1 VSFETWMRRCLALAR
16 QAEGRTAPNPMVG
29 CVIVNDA
36 GEILAEGFHRAPGQ
50 DHAEVDALRKLP
62 DRRAPGAT
70 MIVNLE
76 PCDHHGRTP
85 PCTEAVLRSG
95 VRRVI
100 VGMVDPNP
108 IVAGMG
114 LRRLSAAGVEVVLG
128 VEESAC
134 RALNAPYLLAL
145 SERRPWVTV
154 KAAVSLDG
162 RVADAFG
169 RSQWITGE
177 AARLEGHRLRNL
189 HDAVMVGSGTLLADD
204 PSLNTR
210 LDGGR
215 DAVPVLVDTQL
226 RVTPSARVMSAGRR
240 PVVLCADDAPARE
253 LPADVVRVPRAEGG
267 VDLRAGLTALAARG
281 VHSVLVEGGAGLNR
295 GLLNAGLVDRL
306 CLIVAPMVLAGGLGF
321 VGGAPLPLDGALRF
335 RHVSARPVGDELL
348 IVLERA

>member
-1 VSFETWMRRCLALAR
+1 MLRCVALAR

-36 GEILAEGFHRAPGQ
+36 GETLAEGFHRAPGQ
-50 DHAEVDALRKLP
+50 DHAEVDALSKLP
-62 DRRAPGAT
+62 ERRAPGAT

-108 IVAGMG
+108 IVAGTG
-114 LRRLSAAGVEVVLG
+114 LDRLRAAGVEVILG
-128 VEESAC
+128 VEEAAC

-145 SERRPWVTV
+145 AERRPWVTV

-226 RVTPSARVMSAGRR
+226 RVTPEARVMSAGRR
-240 PVVLCADDAPARE
+240 PVVLCAEDAPERV

-267 VDLRAGLTALAARG
+267 VDLRAGLTALTARG

-295 GLLNAGLVDRL
+295 GLFAAGLVDRL
-306 CLIVAPMVLAGGLGF
+306 CLFVAPKVLAGGLGF
-321 VGGAPLPLDGALRF
+321 VGGAPLPL
-335 RHVSARPVGDELL
+335 
-348 IVLERA
+348 

>member
-1 VSFETWMRRCLALAR
+1 VSLERWMGRCLTLAR

-29 CVIVNDA
+29 CVIVSDA
-36 GEILAEGFHRAPGQ
+36 GETLAEGYHVAPGR
-50 DHAEVDALRKLP
+50 DHAEVDALNKLP
-62 DRRAPGAT
+62 ERRAPGAT

-76 PCDHHGRTP
+76 PCNHHGRTP
-85 PCTEAVLRSG
+85 PCTDAVLRSG

-108 IVAGMG
+108 IVAGTG
-114 LRRLSAAGVEVVLG
+114 LARLRAAGVEVILG
-128 VEESAC
+128 VEEAAC

-189 HDAVMVGSGTLLADD
+189 HDAVMVGSGTLLTDD

-215 DAVPVLVDTQL
+215 DALPVLVDTQL
-226 RVTPSARVMSAGRR
+226 RVTPEARVMGAGRR
-240 PVVLCADDAPARE
+240 PVVICAPDAPERD
-253 LPADVVRVPRAEGG
+253 LPADVVRVPRGEGG
-267 VDLRAGLTALAARG
+267 VDLRAGLTALTARG

-295 GLLNAGLVDRL
+295 GLFSAGLVDRL
-306 CLIVAPMVLAGGLGF
+306 CLFVAPKVLAGGLGF
-321 VGGAPLPLDGALRF
+321 VGGAPLPLEGAFGL

-348 IVLERA
+348 VVLERA

>member
-1 VSFETWMRRCLALAR
+1 MRRCLELAR

-29 CVIVNDA
+29 CVIVSDD
-36 GEILAEGFHRAPGQ
+36 GEILAEGYHQAPGR
-50 DHAEVDALRKLP
+50 DHAEVDALRKLA

-114 LRRLSAAGVEVVLG
+114 LTRLRAAGVEVVLG
-128 VEESAC
+128 VEEAAC

-169 RSQWITGE
+169 RSQWITDE
-177 AARLEGHRLRNL
+177 AARREGHRLRDR

-210 LDGGR
+210 IEGGR

-226 RVTPSARVMSAGRR
+226 RVTPQARVMSAGRR
-240 PVVLCADDAPARE
+240 PVVICAQDAPARD

-267 VDLRAGLTALAARG
+267 VDLRAGLMALAARG

-295 GLLNAGLVDRL
+295 GLFSAGLVDRL
-306 CLIVAPMVLAGGLGF
+306 CLFIAPKVLAGGLGF
-321 VGGAPLPLDGALRF
+321 VGGAPLPLEAAYGL
-335 RHVSARPVGDELL
+335 RHVSATPVGDALL
-348 IVLERA
+348 VVLERP

>member
-1 VSFETWMRRCLALAR
+1 MGRCLELAR

-36 GEILAEGFHRAPGQ
+36 GETLAEGHHVAPGR
-50 DHAEVDALRKLP
+50 DHAEVDALNKLP
-62 DRRAPGAT
+62 ERRAPGAT

-76 PCDHHGRTP
+76 PCNHHGRTP
-85 PCTEAVLRSG
+85 PCTDAVLRSG

-108 IVAGMG
+108 IVAGTG
-114 LRRLSAAGVEVVLG
+114 LDRLRAAGVEVILG
-128 VEESAC
+128 VEEAAC

-177 AARLEGHRLRNL
+177 AARLEGHRLRDL
-189 HDAVMVGSGTLLADD
+189 HDAVMVGSGTLRADD

-210 LDGGR
+210 IDGGR
-215 DAVPVLVDTQL
+215 DALPVLVDTQL
-226 RVTPSARVMSAGRR
+226 SVTPEARVMRAGRR
-240 PVVLCADDAPARE
+240 PVVLCADDAPERG
-253 LPADVVRVPRAEGG
+253 LPADIVRLPRAEGG
-267 VDLRAGLTALAARG
+267 VDLHAGLTALTARG

-295 GLLNAGLVDRL
+295 SLFSAGLVDRL
-306 CLIVAPMVLAGGLGF
+306 CLFVAPKVLVGGLGF
-321 VGGAPLPLDGALRF
+321 VGGAPLPLAGAFGL

-348 IVLERA
+348 VILERG

>member
-1 VSFETWMRRCLALAR
+1 MSPERWMGRCLTLAR

-36 GEILAEGFHRAPGQ
+36 GETLAEGHHVAPGR
-50 DHAEVDALRKLP
+50 DHAEVDALNKLP
-62 DRRAPGAT
+62 ERRAPGAT

-76 PCDHHGRTP
+76 PCNHHGRTP
-85 PCTEAVLRSG
+85 PCTDAVLRSG

-108 IVAGMG
+108 IVAGTG
-114 LRRLSAAGVEVVLG
+114 LDRLRAAGVEVILG
-128 VEESAC
+128 VEEAAC

-145 SERRPWVTV
+145 AERRPWVTV

-215 DAVPVLVDTQL
+215 DALPVLVDTQL
-226 RVTPSARVMSAGRR
+226 RVTPEARVMSAGRR
-240 PVVLCADDAPARE
+240 PVVICAEDAPDRV
-253 LPADVVRVPRAEGG
+253 LPAEVVRVPRAEGG
-267 VDLRAGLTALAARG
+267 VDLRAGLTALTARG
-281 VHSVLVEGGAGLNR
+281 VHSVLVEGGAKLNR
-295 GLLNAGLVDRL
+295 ALFSAGLVDRL
-306 CLIVAPMVLAGGLGF
+306 CLFVAPKVLAGGLGF
-321 VGGAPLPLDGALRF
+321 VGGAPLPLEGAFGL

-348 IVLERA
+348 VVLERA

>member
-1 VSFETWMRRCLALAR
+1 MRRCLTLAR

-36 GEILAEGFHRAPGQ
+36 GETLAEGHHVAPGR
-50 DHAEVDALRKLP
+50 DHAEVDALSKLP

-76 PCDHHGRTP
+76 PCNHHGRTP
-85 PCTEAVLRSG
+85 PCTDAVLRSG
-95 VRRVI
+95 VRRVV

-108 IVAGMG
+108 IVAGTG
-114 LRRLSAAGVEVVLG
+114 LDRLRAAGVEVILG
-128 VEESAC
+128 VEEAAC

-189 HDAVMVGSGTLLADD
+189 HDAVMVGSGTLFADD

-215 DAVPVLVDTQL
+215 DALPVLVDTQL
-226 RVTPSARVMSAGRR
+226 RVTPEARVMSAGRR
-240 PVVLCADDAPARE
+240 PVVLCAQDVPERA
-253 LPADVVRVPRAEGG
+253 LPADLVRVPRGEGG
-267 VDLRAGLTALAARG
+267 LDLRAGLSALTARG

-306 CLIVAPMVLAGGLGF
+306 CLFVAPKVLAGGLGF
-321 VGGAPLPLDGALRF
+321 VGGAPLPLDSAFGL

-348 IVLERA
+348 VVLERA

>member
-1 VSFETWMRRCLALAR
+1 MRRCLELAR

-29 CVIVNDA
+29 CVIVSDA
-36 GEILAEGFHRAPGQ
+36 GETLAEGYHRAAGQ

-70 MIVNLE
+70 MVVNLE
-76 PCDHHGRTP
+76 PCNHHGRTP
-85 PCTEAVLRSG
+85 PCTDAVLRSG

-114 LRRLSAAGVEVVLG
+114 LDRLRAAGVEVVLG
-128 VEESAC
+128 VEEAAC

-145 SERRPWVTV
+145 SERRPLVTV

-177 AARLEGHRLRNL
+177 AARLEGHRLRDR
-189 HDAVMVGSGTLLADD
+189 HDAVMVGSGTLFADD

-210 LDGGR
+210 IEGGR
-215 DAVPVLVDTQL
+215 DALPVIVDTQL
-226 RVTPSARVMSAGRR
+226 RVTPEARVMRAGRR
-240 PVVLCADDAPARE
+240 PVVLCAQDAPDRA

-267 VDLRAGLTALAARG
+267 VDLGAGLRALAARG
-281 VHSVLVEGGAGLNR
+281 VHSVLVEGGAGLTR
-295 GLLNAGLVDRL
+295 ALLSAGLVDRL
-306 CLIVAPMVLAGGLGF
+306 CLFVAPKVLAGGLGF
-321 VGGAPLPLDGALRF
+321 VGGAPIPLAEAYGL
-335 RHVSARPVGDELL
+335 RHVDARPVGEDLL